1 MRASAMAAPSP
12 RRVDTIAAAAA
23 ILALVRMA
31 GMYVGSCRP
40 ALNQHVVNPFH
51 TVTLPTWLGGR
62 SQTLEP
68 VNPCSAAA
76 EGLLNAKSTITAI
89 GRDRKAKTTAAQA
102 VKARLAVTILRLLG
116 TEALLL
122 RREQYVER
130 DEPRQ
135 RDHQADRH
143 RRPER
148 LVLGRGELVAD
159 HVADELVV
167 TATEDVRDDVL
178 PRHRDED
185 QQRSR
190 DRSREGEPQGDLAE
204 GAERRLAEIGGG
216 LDQRPVHPFQRRE
229 DRDDEQR
236 QVVVDQPDRDGVLG
250 VHDVDPEVLRQVAVG
265 VEDDLQ
271 RVGTDQE

>member
-1 MRASAMAAPSP
+1 MNLFIRASARAAPSP
-12 RRVDTIAAAAA
+12 SRVDTIAAAPAMR
-23 ILALVRMA
+23 ALVRIA

-89 GRDRKAKTTAAQA
+89 GRYRKAKTTAAQA

-122 RREQYVER
+122 RREQDVER

-178 PRHRDED
+178 ARHGDED
-185 QQRSR
+185 QERPGDHPRQSE
-190 DRSREGEPQGDLAE
+190 RERDLAE
-204 GAERRLAEIGGG
+204 GVERLGPEVGRG
-216 LDQRPVHPFQRRE
+216 LDE
-229 DRDDEQR
+229 
-236 QVVVDQPDRDGVLG
+236 
-250 VHDVDPEVLRQVAVG
+250 
-265 VEDDLQ
+265 
-271 RVGTDQE
+271 